1 MRLLARLLV
10 DAVHGLAQSR
20 PLLLGAAAD
29 RLEILPDRFGAAGC
43 RFRGEASDSARPF
56 ARAFERLIEHGG
68 KAGEPLFEIGGF
80 AVEGGPQ
87 LLQRAAALGGRPLGL
102 PAAALAPTPRVGRR
116 AGVAVARA

>member
-80 AVEGGPQ
+80 ALEGGHQ
-87 LLQRAAALGGRPLGL
+87 SAQRRPALRERTLRL
-102 PAAALAPTPRVGRR
+102 PAAAVDPTH
-116 AGVAVARA
+116 